1 MTWLD
6 WLLLAVLL
14 VSVVVG
20 MWRGLVYEV
29 LSLAAWV
36 AAFLAARAWGA
47 TVGPYLPLG
56 TLSEPLRLAVG
67 FGLVFI
73 GAAFA
78 GGLVAWLI
86 SKLVGSVGLR
96 PIDRALGAVFG
107 LLRGGLA
114 LLAVS
119 VVVSLTPMHTAA
131 AWRESVVAQM
141 LDGSVR
147 LIGPM
152 LPSELARYLP

>member
-1 MTWLD
+1 
-6 WLLLAVLL
+6 
-14 VSVVVG
+14 
-20 MWRGLVYEV
+20 
-29 LSLAAWV
+29 
-36 AAFLAARAWGA
+36 
-47 TVGPYLPLG
+47 
-56 TLSEPLRLAVG
+56 
-67 FGLVFI
+67 
-73 GAAFA
+73 
-78 GGLVAWLI
+78 
-86 SKLVGSVGLR
+86 VGLR